1 MKRFKKSKGDKG
13 QSLVELLVALALI
26 VIIIVAVVGLS
37 ALSIKAAYFAKR
49 QTMAKRYVEEAMEW
63 LRAYKRDNW
72 YNILNYRADTNLNNI
87 DFCLNSLNFDSP
99 GSCSSYSL
107 GGVFKRELMLYKY
120 DLGVGQKPKIKATVV
135 VTWSDS
141 AGNHITKVESIFSLT
156 E

>member
-1 MKRFKKSKGDKG
+1 MKRFEKSKGNKG

-37 ALSIKAAYFAKR
+37 TVSIKAAYFAKR
-49 QTMAKRYVEEAMEW
+49 QTMAKRYAEEAMEW

-72 YNILNYRADTNLNNI
+72 YNILNRADTNPNNI
-87 DFCLNSLNFDSP
+87 DFCLNSLNFNSP

-107 GGVFKRELMLYKY
+107 GGIFKRELMLYKY
-120 DLGVGQKPKIKATVV
+120 DLGVGQKPKIKATVLV
-135 VTWSDS
+135 AWGDS
-141 AGNHITKVESIFSLT
+141 AGDHITKVESIFSLT